1 MHVNGRLTAPPQLEV
16 ALVTNS
22 VSRLLRQGSFYPPAA
37 SGISLETNTFGNPL
51 RLADRAFRASAS
63 AVRSL
68 RQFLPVSA
76 PQLQSVPTEA
86 AAAS

>member
-1 MHVNGRLTAPPQLEV
+1 MHVNGRLTAPPQLEA

-22 VSRLLRQGSFYPPAA
+22 VSRLLQQGSYHTPAA
-37 SGISLETNTFGNPL
+37 SGISLENNPFGNPV
-51 RLADRAFRASAS
+51 RSAHGAVRASAS

-76 PQLQSVPTEA
+76 PQLQSAPTEA